1 MSVRWSKA
9 IDAGLDHIY
18 ALATCELENHELSQ
32 LECRCGCT
40 ACNADLTDKPCKC
53 EGKPPEKLCSGCLAT
68 YEWGEAL
75 RWLGSELNRRRR
87 K

>member
-18 ALATCELENHELSQ
+18 ALATCELENHELSE
-32 LECRCGCT
+32 LECSCGCGL
-40 ACNADLTDKPCKC
+40 NPDLTDKPCQCDGKPLAKQC
-53 EGKPPEKLCSGCLAT
+53 EGCRTT